1 MIQEQDFKE
10 FKYNILGSNS
20 TIKGDLTLSGDAI
33 ITSRIEGS
41 IQMIGEG
48 KLVLERGSFVDGKIE
63 AHDVEIFGT
72 VKGEIRS
79 KGTVSVRASA
89 KISGSLESKKL
100 VVYPGAVVEMDISTA
115 TES

>member
-20 TIKGDLTLSGDAI
+20 TIKGDLILSGDAI

-48 KLVLERGSFVDGKIE
+48 KLVLERGSFIEGKIE
-63 AHDVEIFGT
+63 AHDVEIFGV
-72 VKGEIRS
+72 VKGEIFS
-79 KGTVSVRASA
+79 AGTVSVRASA

-100 VVYPGAVVEMDISTA
+100 VVYPGAVVEMDINTLA
-115 TES
+115 

>member
-20 TIKGDLTLSGDAI
+20 TIKGDLVLSGDAI

-41 IQMIGEG
+41 IKMIGEG
-48 KLVLERGSFVDGKIE
+48 RLVLERGSHVQGELE

-72 VKGEIRS
+72 VSGEIRS
-79 KGTVSVRASA
+79 TGTVSVRASA
-89 KISGSLESKKL
+89 KISASLESKKL
-100 VVYPGAVVEMDISTA
+100 VVYPGAIVEMDITTKSD
-115 TES
+115 S

>member
-20 TIKGDLTLSGDAI
+20 TIKGDLILSGDAI

-48 KLVLERGSFVDGKIE
+48 KLVLERGSFIEGKIE
-63 AHDVEIFGT
+63 AHDVEIFGV
-72 VKGEIRS
+72 VKGEIS
-79 KGTVSVRASA
+79 SAGTVSVRASA

-100 VVYPGAVVEMDISTA
+100 VVYPGAVVEMDINTLA
-115 TES
+115 